1 MDTRFLGLDDLAGT
15 LGLASHK
22 TFQTYYES
30 ALKDRETEGL
40 DMEGF
45 EWADPQIDFDYE
57 FLEGEGILSAMATY
71 VDLYSDPTPR
81 GRKTSLKKYTGSIPR
96 QKWVE
101 TYGEEDYRKELI
113 EANKAATLGALRGEI
128 PESSIKEYLWNR
140 LFDRMKQFPDRHRN
154 SVTYQV
160 GQMKFKRELTLTAA
174 NNPGGLQGVTYKS
187 HIPEA
192 NIKKESWYTVD
203 ASGNVTY
210 VTTIDP
216 IQILMEKIYDLK
228 TDKYR
233 GYTNVVVE
241 MDNATYLRLMKHPKV
256 LQRIGFAGERTLS
269 LSNQKDQAAAQT
281 AGWEKIL
288 TNGIDFAK
296 NFIQTAIGAD
306 ALIVHTNVVG
316 QETFNSTNKN
326 YDVAPISPY
335 AEDVILVRPSGI
347 IGQIYNVAPVRPDR
361 SAIFGDIFGG
371 KGIIEYIYDKDN
383 RTQKWKSEL
392 TCLAVPT
399 VPKKMFYYEIGGT
412 ASTDTYTAVT
422 SPTGNPKT
430 QGYYEKNSSGEYVLT
445 EDTTVQSGKTYYTK
459 S

>member
-1 MDTRFLGLDDLAGT
+1 MDARFLGLDNLAGT

-30 ALKDRETEGL
+30 ALKDRETLGL
-40 DMEGF
+40 DIEGF
-45 EWADPQIDFDYE
+45 AWADPQIDFDYE
-57 FLEGEGILSAMATY
+57 FLEGQGYLSATATY

-101 TYGEEDYRKELI
+101 VYGEEDYRKELI
-113 EANKAATLGALRGEI
+113 EANKAATLGSLRGEI
-128 PESSIKEYLWNR
+128 PENSIKEYLWNR
-140 LFDRMKQFPDRHRN
+140 LFDRMKQFPDRHAA
-154 SVTYQV
+154 SITEQV
-160 GQMKFKRELTLTAA
+160 GNMKFKRELTLTAE

-192 NIKKESWYTVD
+192 NIKKESWYTI
-203 ASGNVTY
+203 AANGAVTY
-210 VTTIDP
+210 VETVDP

-241 MDNATYLRLMKHPKV
+241 MDNATYLRLIKHPKV
-256 LQRIGFAGERTLS
+256 LQRIGFAGERTLV
-269 LSNQKDQAAAQT
+269 LSNQKDQAAAQK
-281 AGWEKIL
+281 AGLEKIY

-296 NFIQTAIGAD
+296 TFIQTAIGAD
-306 ALIVHTNVVG
+306 VLMVHTNVIG
-316 QETFNSTNKN
+316 HETWNATTKS
-326 YDVAPISPY
+326 YDITPVSPY

-347 IGQIYNVAPVRPDR
+347 IGQIYNVAPVRPDK

-399 VPKKMFYYEIGGT
+399 MPKKMFYYEIGGT
-412 ASTDTYTAVT
+412 TAESAGT
-422 SPTGNPKT
+422 TETTGA
-430 QGYYEKNSSGEYVLT
+430 
-445 EDTTVQSGKTYYTK
+445 
-459 S
+459 

>member
-1 MDTRFLGLDDLAGT
+1 MDARFLGLDNLAGT

-30 ALKDRETEGL
+30 ALKDRETLGL
-40 DMEGF
+40 DIEGF
-45 EWADPQIDFDYE
+45 AWADPQIDFDYE
-57 FLEGEGILSAMATY
+57 FLEGQGYLSAMATY

-113 EANKAATLGALRGEI
+113 EANKAATLGSLRGEI

-140 LFDRMKQFPDRHRN
+140 LFDRMKQFPDRHAA
-154 SVTYQV
+154 SITYQV
-160 GQMKFKRELTLTAA
+160 GQMKFKRALTLTAE
-174 NNPGGLQGVTYKS
+174 NNPGGLKDVTYKS
-187 HIPEA
+187 HIPEE
-192 NIKKESWYTVD
+192 NITKQSWYTVD

-210 VTTIDP
+210 VETVDP
-216 IQILMEKIYDLK
+216 LQILMEKIYDLK
-228 TDKYR
+228 TDMYR

-241 MDNATYLRLMKHPKV
+241 MDNTTYLRVMKHPKV
-256 LQRIGFAGERTLS
+256 LQRIGFAGERALS
-269 LSNQKDQAAAQT
+269 LSNQKDLAAAQRV
-281 AGWEKIL
+281 GWEKIL
-288 TNGIDFAK
+288 TNGMDFAK
-296 NFIQTAIGAD
+296 TFIQTAIGAD

-316 QETFNSTNKN
+316 QETFNAEKKN
-326 YDVAPISPY
+326 YDTVPVSPY
-335 AEDVILVRPSGI
+335 AADVILVRPSGI
-347 IGQIYNVAPVRPDR
+347 IGQIYNVAPVRPDA

-399 VPKKMFYYEIGGT
+399 MPKKMFYYEIGGDATST
-412 ASTDTYTAVT
+412 AS
-422 SPTGNPKT
+422 
-430 QGYYEKNSSGEYVLT
+430 ET
-445 EDTTVQSGKTYYTK
+445 EDNN
-459 S
+459 

>member
-1 MDTRFLGLDDLAGT
+1 MDARFLGLDDLAGT

-30 ALKDRETEGL
+30 ALKDRETLGL
-40 DMEGF
+40 DIEGF

-57 FLEGEGILSAMATY
+57 FLEGQGYLSATATY

-81 GRKTSLKKYTGSIPR
+81 GRKTSLKKYTGQIPR

-101 TYGEEDYRKELI
+101 VYGEEDYRKELI
-113 EANKAATLGALRGEI
+113 EANKASTLGSLRGEI
-128 PESSIKEYLWNR
+128 PENTIKEYLWNR
-140 LFDRMKQFPDRHRN
+140 LFDRMKQFPDRHAA
-154 SVTYQV
+154 SITEQV
-160 GQMKFKRELTLTAA
+160 GNMKFKRELTLTAE

-187 HIPEA
+187 HIPET
-192 NIKKESWYTVD
+192 NIKKESWYTID
-203 ASGNVTY
+203 ATGKATY

-216 IQILMEKIYDLK
+216 IEILMEKIYDLK

-256 LQRIGFAGERTLS
+256 LQRIGFAGERTLV
-269 LSNQKDQAAAQT
+269 LSNQKDQTAAEK

-288 TNGIDFAK
+288 TNGIDYAK

-306 ALIVHTNVVG
+306 AMIVHTNIIGHDVWNA
-316 QETFNSTNKN
+316 TTKS
-326 YDVAPISPY
+326 YDTVPVSPY

-347 IGQIYNVAPVRPDR
+347 IGKIYNVAPVRPDR

-371 KGIIEYIYDKDN
+371 KGIIEYIYNKDN

-399 VPKKMFYYEIGGT
+399 LPKKMFYYEIGNQAT
-412 ASTDTYTAVT
+412 EATYTAVT
-422 SPTGNPKT
+422 SPSGNPSTK
-430 QGYYEKNSSGEYVLT
+430 GYYELVDGVYVAST
-445 EDTTVQSGKTYYTK
+445 DTTVDSEKTYYTK